1 MDVLTYYNRGH
12 IEMLQY
18 AKSLGDCLIVGID
31 SDAKVK
37 SDKGVERPY
46 NNEIDRKFMLKAIKF
61 VDEVVIFDS
70 AIKLE
75 NLIENIAPHY
85 MVIGSDWKGKKV
97 VGQQHCKEL
106 KFFDR
111 ISSYST
117 TNILENNR

>member
-1 MDVLTYYNRGH
+1 M
-12 IEMLQY
+12 
-18 AKSLGDCLIVGID
+18 
-31 SDAKVK
+31 
-37 SDKGVERPY
+37 
-46 NNEIDRKFMLKAIKF
+46 
-61 VDEVVIFDS
+61 VIFDS

-75 NLIENIAPHY
+75 NLIENIAPYY